1 MAHHVQ
7 VMSDNKNE
15 SNWTRREVGALWL
28 KLSKDKSQKYMTGH
42 IQTSLE
48 GKIDIVV
55 FSNKDKKTDKAPDF
69 RVYLSEKKSETAVP
83 NVPVKRDASQAQ
95 SKPQQGALDD
105 EGVL

>member
-1 MAHHVQ
+1 
-7 VMSDNKNE
+7 MSDNKNE

-42 IQTSLE
+42 MQTSLE
-48 GKIDIVV
+48 GKIDVVV

-69 RVYLSEKKSETAVP
+69 RIYLSEKKTEEAASGAP
-83 NVPVKRDASQAQ
+83 AKSGASQGQ
-95 SKPQQGALDD
+95 SKPKQEVLDD

>member
-48 GKIDIVV
+48 GKIDIVI
-55 FSNKDKKTDKAPDF
+55 FSNKEKKTDKAPDF